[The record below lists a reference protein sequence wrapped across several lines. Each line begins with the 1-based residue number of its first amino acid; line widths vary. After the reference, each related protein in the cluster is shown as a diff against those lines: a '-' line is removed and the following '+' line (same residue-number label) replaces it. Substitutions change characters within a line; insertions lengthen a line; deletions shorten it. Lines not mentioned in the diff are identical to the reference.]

1 VNYTSSKITIFPLN
15 PRHRPSEGKKKR
27 KEERRKEEKKKRRKI
42 ISVTARRL
50 SKLIFAPFLSAGYI
64 PALLLSNTFC
74 LKIRSKSTFR
84 VLLSAWKYKR
94 NDEVR
99 FIFRA
104 RGFKLPRD

>member
-1 VNYTSSKITIFPLN
+1 VNYTSSRITIFPLN

-27 KEERRKEEKKKRRKI
+27 KEERRKEEKKKRRK
-42 ISVTARRL
+42 
-50 SKLIFAPFLSAGYI
+50 FLSAGYI